1 MRQVLLID
9 IPVVPVELPPQAQHH
24 IRRKLLLESM
34 LRQSKLPGVICPAI
48 PYTRG
53 LLIVAAALKKAGIVV
68 NYVVWSD
75 PKDRC
80 RIKDF
85 ARSASVVGI
94 SCMTSGHDVA
104 ASIAT
109 QVRAL
114 NPQTCIVLGGPHA
127 TALGSQLFETMPALD
142 AVVKGD
148 GHFAMVDIA
157 QSAPMLDGIA
167 GVATRAWPDP
177 AIRHE
182 QYSDSPIP
190 AYELLYRS
198 LDEYAHSLRTFHGC
212 PYSCSFC
219 VEGLTW
225 REGSVR
231 NIETVYDE
239 LTHLFCSIPKG
250 TLIHFSDPV
259 FNIDSRRTAV
269 LCDWLSNNAPY
280 FYFSMDTRID
290 LLSTERVD
298 VLRRAGFRYFRVGV
312 ESLLPDLLDKAHKG
326 WDPMQVY
333 DSLGAIRESAP
344 DSIIHAYWITGL
356 PGSTHDTTEQSIED
370 AKNLLQ
376 SNLID
381 ILSNKVLVPYPGTN
395 YYAAPNK
402 FGMQLLEKSWSAYD
416 RLSVPVF
423 NLDTISAE
431 EIYRCFCRTEIIAAE
446 ALEQRFEVISEPI
459 NSTRYVETYKS
470 IAYLN
475 AENKL

>member
-9 IPVVPVELPPQAQHH
+9 IPVVPVALPPQSQHH
-24 IRRKLLLESM
+24 IQRKLLLESV

-53 LLIVAAALKKAGIVV
+53 LLTIAAALKNAGITV

-80 RIKDF
+80 RIKEF
-85 ARSASVVGI
+85 ARSADVVGI

-109 QVRAL
+109 QIRAL
-114 NPQTCIVLGGPHA
+114 NSQACLVLGGPHA
-127 TALGSQLFETMPALD
+127 TALGARLFETMPALD
-142 AVVKGD
+142 AVMQGD
-148 GHFAMVDIA
+148 GHFAMVDIVLA
-157 QSAPMLDGIA
+157 APVLDGIP
-167 GVATRAWPDP
+167 GVATRARPDP
-177 AIRHE
+177 KVRHE
-182 QYSDSPIP
+182 SYSDSPIP
-190 AYELLYRS
+190 AYDLLYRS
-198 LDEYAHSLRTFHGC
+198 LSEYAHSVRTFHGC

-231 NIETVYDE
+231 NIEAVSEE
-239 LTHLFCSIPKG
+239 LISLFSVLPQR

-259 FNIDSRRTAV
+259 FNIDPRRTAV
-269 LCDWLSNNAPY
+269 LCDWLSSNAPN
-280 FYFSMDTRID
+280 FYFSLDTRID

-298 VLRRAGFRYFRVGV
+298 VLRKAGFRYFRVGV
-312 ESLLPDLLDKAHKG
+312 ESLLPDLLDKAQKG
-326 WDPMQVY
+326 WDPKRVY

-356 PGSTHDTTEQSIED
+356 PGSTHETIEQSISD
-370 AKNLLQ
+370 AKNLLR

-381 ILSNKVLVPYPGTN
+381 ILSNKVLVPYPGTS
-395 YYAAPNK
+395 YHATPTR
-402 FGMQLLEKSWSAYD
+402 FGMQLLNKPWSAFD
-416 RLSVPVF
+416 RLSTPVF

-431 EIYRCFCRTEIIAAE
+431 EIYGWFCQTEVIAAE
-446 ALEQRFEVISEPI
+446 ALRQRFKITSEP
-459 NSTRYVETYKS
+459 TKPKCVETYKS
-470 IAYLN
+470 IAYLD
-475 AENKL
+475 AENTL